1 MRLKVLTMSLLLLV
15 FGCGKKQE
23 IACIVG
29 NQDVIV
35 GGESGQ
41 ELSPT
46 QVFRKNNGTEPGT
59 LDPHRAEGVPASNV
73 LRDLFEGL
81 VMEDPSGAYISGAAE
96 SWSLSEDAK
105 TYVFKMRENGKW
117 SNGDVVTAEDFVYG
131 LRRSVDPATLSNY
144 SSMLY
149 PIKNARDI
157 VLGKRSS
164 ETLGVRANGP
174 TTLIIELEE
183 PTPYFLSL
191 LTHSTTYATHRP
203 SVEKFGAR
211 FTRPGNLVG
220 NGAFKLE
227 EWRVQSHIKLVR
239 NTEYWDNKNT
249 TLEEVYYYPIDDVN
263 SSFKRYRAQELD
275 FTETVLAE
283 QLPWIRQ
290 CLPGDLKISP
300 YFGSYYY
307 GFNNTQPPFKNKP
320 KLRTALSMAVDRN
333 VITDII
339 LGAGQIPAYSLV
351 PSVKTFKAVPANWSQ
366 WTQEQRNQEAQRLYS
381 EAGFSK
387 EKPLEVEILYNTS
400 DNHKRIALAIA
411 AMWKQ
416 TLGVKTTL
424 RNQEWKVFLETRR
437 LKQGTQVYRAGWI
450 GDYDDPYTFSQLLHS
465 ENEMNHPGYSSE
477 EYDELINLAATKNAG
492 ESRLDV
498 LRQAEKTMLE
508 DMPIIP
514 IYFYV
519 SQHLIKPRV
528 SGLEGNVMDH
538 HYSKYVRILKTE
550 AANNN
555 GQP

>member
-15 FGCGKKQE
+15 FGCGKKHE

-320 KLRTALSMAVDRN
+320 KLRTALSMAVDRS

-498 LRQAEKTMLE
+498 LRQAEKAMLE

-519 SQHLIKPRV
+519 SQHLIKPQV

>member
-320 KLRTALSMAVDRN
+320 KLRTALSMAVDRS

-465 ENEMNHPGYSSE
+465 ENEMNHPGYSNK
-477 EYDELINLAATKNAG
+477 EYDGLINLAAIKNAG
-492 ESRLDV
+492 EERLEI
-498 LRQAEKTMLE
+498 LREAERLMLE

-514 IYFYV
+514 LYFYV
-519 SQHLIKPRV
+519 SQHLIKPWV

-550 AANNN
+550 TANNN

>member
-15 FGCGKKQE
+15 FGCGKKHE

-174 TTLIIELEE
+174 TTLIIELEG

-498 LRQAEKTMLE
+498 LRQAEKAMLE

>member
-23 IACIVG
+23 IACILG

-320 KLRTALSMAVDRN
+320 KLRTALSMAVDRS

-381 EAGFSK
+381 EAGYSK

-498 LRQAEKTMLE
+498 LRQAEKAMLE

-519 SQHLIKPRV
+519 SQHLIKPQV

>member
-465 ENEMNHPGYSSE
+465 ENEMNHPGYSNK
-477 EYDELINLAATKNAG
+477 EYDGLINLAAIKNAG
-492 ESRLDV
+492 EERLEI
-498 LRQAEKTMLE
+498 LREAERLMLE

-514 IYFYV
+514 LYFYV
-519 SQHLIKPRV
+519 SQHLIKPWV

-550 AANNN
+550 TANNN

>member
-81 VMEDPSGAYISGAAE
+81 VMVDPSGAYISGAAE

-320 KLRTALSMAVDRN
+320 KLRTALSMAVDRS

-381 EAGFSK
+381 EAGYSK

-498 LRQAEKTMLE
+498 LRQAEKAMLE

-519 SQHLIKPRV
+519 SQHLIKPQV

>member
-320 KLRTALSMAVDRN
+320 KLRTALSMAVDRS

-465 ENEMNHPGYSSE
+465 ENEMNHPGYSNK
-477 EYDELINLAATKNAG
+477 EYDGLINLAAIKNAG
-492 ESRLDV
+492 EERLEI
-498 LRQAEKTMLE
+498 LREAERPMLE

-514 IYFYV
+514 LYFYV
-519 SQHLIKPRV
+519 SQHLIKPWV

>member
-174 TTLIIELEE
+174 TTLIIELEG

-320 KLRTALSMAVDRN
+320 KLRTALSMAVDRS

-498 LRQAEKTMLE
+498 LRQAEKAMLE

-519 SQHLIKPRV
+519 SQHLIKPQV

>member
-117 SNGDVVTAEDFVYG
+117 SNGDAVTAEDFVYG

-157 VLGKRSS
+157 VLGKKSS

-320 KLRTALSMAVDRN
+320 KLRTALSMAVDRS

-498 LRQAEKTMLE
+498 LRQAEKAMLE

>member
-498 LRQAEKTMLE
+498 LRQAEKAMLE

-528 SGLEGNVMDH
+528 SGLEGNLMDH

>member
-498 LRQAEKTMLE
+498 LRQAEKAMLE

-519 SQHLIKPRV
+519 SQHLIKSRV

-550 AANNN
+550 TANNN